1 MENRELEIM
10 ILENRISNLKNR
22 DAVMN
27 ARIIHRLERKLKRLK
42 GENDHI

>member
-10 ILENRISNLKNR
+10 IIENRIQNLKNR
-22 DAVMN
+22 NAVVN
-27 ARIIHRLERKLKRLK
+27 ANIIHRLERKLKRLK